1 MTDYAAVLTR
11 RHPGREW
18 KLEGDAYEGL
28 SMLDGGSKPTQKS
41 LDDAWPSVQDE
52 IAQEV
57 IAATAVRVSALTKLK
72 ALGLTD
78 EEIAALT
85 GARR

>member
-1 MTDYAAVLTR
+1 MTDYAIVLSR
-11 RHPGREW
+11 KHPGREW
-18 KLEGDAYEGL
+18 TLNGNDYDSL
-28 SMLDGGSKPTQKS
+28 VILDGGSKPTQKS

-57 IAATAVRVSALTKLK
+57 IAATAARVSALTKLK